1 MAMFNIDLD
10 FFLRITFVFDYGE
23 GVSCMSFDYQ
33 LFQFVNGL
41 AGRVPFFDQL
51 MIMYT
56 KYGLFLFGLLL
67 MWIWFTKKEHEN
79 ENRLAVL
86 FTITAASMALLINH
100 LVGDIYFR
108 PRPFSDHLVT
118 LLVNKSL
125 DPSFPSDHSA
135 GVFAIAFTFFWRKQ
149 RFRYGFL
156 SLAILMGISRVYV
169 GVHYPLDVVGG
180 AITGFLGT
188 FSVKWQSRNL
198 SPIFK
203 WIFGRSKK
211 TDSGTLNRNMKL

>member
-1 MAMFNIDLD
+1 
-10 FFLRITFVFDYGE
+10 
-23 GVSCMSFDYQ
+23 MSFDYQ

-56 KYGLFLFGLLL
+56 KYGLFLFGILLI
-67 MWIWFTKKEHEN
+67 WIWFIKKEHKN
-79 ENRLAVL
+79 ENRLTVL
-86 FTITAASMALLINH
+86 LAITAASMALLINY
-100 LVGDIYFR
+100 LIGDIYFR
-108 PRPFSDHLVT
+108 PRPFSNHLVT

-125 DPSFPSDHSA
+125 DPSFPSDHST
-135 GVFAIAFTFFWRKQ
+135 GVFVIAFTFLWRKH

-156 SLAILMGISRVYV
+156 SLAIFMGISRVYV

-180 AITGFLGT
+180 AITGFLAVFFT
-188 FSVKWQSRNL
+188 KWQSQNL

-203 WIFGRSKK
+203 WILGQTKK
-211 TDSGTLNRNMKL
+211 TDSGSLNRNMKL